1 VDKIRKDRNERKEDA
16 RTKIERK
23 PLEGAIGF
31 DLAFRVRRKD
41 YLG

>member
-23 PLEGAIGF
+23 PLEGGNW
-31 DLAFRVRRKD
+31 V
-41 YLG
+41 